1 MLLPLNS
8 DPSKSLRNV
17 WRHGRIALCQ
27 TTGDERDIGWA
38 IQCIK
43 EFLAQARTGRP
54 QLVYV
59 DEGLD
64 FFHTNAVARGG
75 SDAIL
80 RCARAGRE
88 RGLSLLFGTQ
98 RPKGIPV
105 QIKSEMTKLY
115 LFRLDYANDVKELRD
130 MGYPGDKFS
139 PPEKD
144 WLFRL
149 WDKSSDASR
158 KIAPLMKL
166 KV

>member
-1 MLLPLNS
+1 M
-8 DPSKSLRNV
+8 
-17 WRHGRIALCQ
+17 
-27 TTGDERDIGWA
+27 
-38 IQCIK
+38 
-43 EFLAQARTGRP
+43 
-54 QLVYV
+54 VYV

-115 LFRLDYANDVKELRD
+115 LFRLDYAKDVAELRD
-130 MGYPGDKFS
+130 MGYPGDKY
-139 PPEKD
+139 PAPTKD
-144 WLFRL
+144 HLFRL
-149 WDKSSDASR
+149 WDKSTDATR
-158 KIAPLMKL
+158 EVAPLMKL